1 MLLYSDLTPWYRLID
16 PLEDHLEEA
25 EAYDAAFLR
34 GIDGPATTLLELGS
48 GAGNNAY
55 YLKRRFRCTLA
66 DISEPML
73 ALSRAINPEC
83 EHVTGDMRTLRLDR
97 TFDAVFVH
105 DAVVYLT
112 TEEDVVAM
120 ARTAFAHTRPGGAA
134 IVAPDHLRETLRE
147 ATDVIE
153 GHDGDRALRCL
164 AWLWDPDPTDT
175 VYTVDYACL
184 LREGGRVRVVHD
196 QHQEG
201 LFSEQDWHRML
212 GAAGFHVETIN
223 RPIGGVDQGET
234 DNIFLC
240 RRKALGS
247 RL

>member
-25 EAYDAAFLR
+25 EAYEAGFLR
-34 GIDGPATTLLELGS
+34 GIQGPAETLLELGS

-73 ALSRAINPEC
+73 ALSRQINPDC
-83 EHVTGDMRTLRLDR
+83 DHVIGDMRTLRLGH

-112 TEEDVVAM
+112 TEADVLAL
-120 ARTAFAHTRPGGAA
+120 AHTAFAHTRPGGAT
-134 IVAPDHLRETLRE
+134 IVAPDHLRETLHE
-147 ATDVIE
+147 STEIIE
-153 GHDGDRALRCL
+153 GAAGDRALRCL
-164 AWLWDPDPTDT
+164 AWTWDPDPHDT
-175 VYTVDYACL
+175 MYTVDYACL
-184 LREGGRVRVVHD
+184 LREGDRVRAVHD
-196 QHQEG
+196 QHVEG
-201 LFSEQDWHRML
+201 LFSEAEWHRML
-212 GAAGFHVETIN
+212 KAAGFTVETIT
-223 RPIGGVDQGET
+223 RPIGGVTQGET

-240 RRKALGS
+240 RKR
-247 RL
+247 